1 VPVYQS
7 TPRPIYILHTPNIK
21 LPRSAEVLH
30 SKLKWVRDFDSSTQS
45 PGHTVNY
52 NGSVTLIHPFQS
64 HGPVVRKICQS
75 NTTRLWQ
82 GCTDRSLW
90 QGRSDKV
97 ALTRSLWQGHSD
109 KVALTRSLWQGRSD
123 KVALTRS
130 LWLLRGFLI
139 PIINTTFIELSTT
152 AYLRLLFLSSSYPK
166 TQPLVPLLQER
177 PIYNGSKDHLLDKRK
192 RRRYVWWLLLGEL
205 LKG

>member
-1 VPVYQS
+1 MVPWHWFIHFNRMAQLWGKYANQ
-7 TPRPIYILHTPNIK
+7 
-21 LPRSAEVLH
+21 
-30 SKLKWVRDFDSSTQS
+30 TQL
-45 PGHTVNY
+45 
-52 NGSVTLIHPFQS
+52 GSDKVAQT
-64 HGPVVRKICQS
+64 
-75 NTTRLWQ
+75 
-82 GCTDRSLW
+82 
-90 QGRSDKV
+90 GRSDKV
-97 ALTRSLWQGHSD
+97 ALTRSLWQGRSDKVTLTRSLWQGRSD